1 MNIKLVGIDLAKNVF
16 QVCALDPSD
25 HVQFNRTVRRTR
37 LLNEIRNLTPTTI
50 AMESCSS
57 AHYWGRQFQAL
68 GHQVKLIPAQH
79 CKPFVR
85 GGKNDARDALAICE
99 AAARPGLHGV
109 PVKSIAQQD
118 LQLLHRVRER
128 QTRQMTA
135 LANQL
140 RAIGREYGVVIPE
153 GIKALLKTLPGILED
168 ATNDLSPVARTLIA
182 ELADE
187 IQRLRT
193 QRVALLQRIAA
204 LLEGQPAFE
213 RLQAIPGFGPVVAS
227 AFLAAIGNGHQF
239 QNGRQVAAWL
249 GLVPR
254 QYGTGGKLQL
264 YGITKNGDR
273 YLRTMLIHGARPA
286 VHWSKGRS
294 TPLARWINPLV
305 QRRGPNKAAVA
316 LANKMVR
323 VGWNVLAKDE
333 VFDEKRAFGPL

>member
-16 QVCALDPSD
+16 QVCALDQGG
-25 HVQFNRTVRRTR
+25 HVLFNRTVRRAR
-37 LLNEIRNLTPTTI
+37 LLNEIHKLAPTTI
-50 AMESCSS
+50 AMEACSS

-68 GHQVKLIPAQH
+68 GHQVKLVPAQH

-99 AAARPGLHGV
+99 AASRPGLHVV
-109 PVKSIAQQD
+109 PIKSIAQQD

-153 GIKALLKTLPGILED
+153 GIKTLAKTLPGILED
-168 ATNDLSPVARTLIA
+168 ATNDLSPVARALIA
-182 ELADE
+182 ELAE
-187 IQRLRT
+187 EMQRLRA
-193 QRVALLQRIAA
+193 QRVVLLRRIEA

-227 AFLAAIGNGHQF
+227 AFLAALGNGHQF

-254 QYGTGGKLQL
+254 QYGSGGKLQL

-286 VHWSKGRS
+286 VRWSKGRS
-294 TPLARWINPLV
+294 TPLAQWINPLV
-305 QRRGPNKAAVA
+305 QRRGPNKATVA
-316 LANKMVR
+316 LANKMAR
-323 VGWNVLAKDE
+323 IGWNVLAKNE
-333 VFDEKRAFGPL
+333 VFNPKRAFGSH